1 MCPRARSVDQLSRVS
16 RCCVRRPLVSTSG
29 PKRLGPGSEGF
40 LGSNSCPAGL
50 GPGSEGPWGLPAVPG
65 VSLLCPRAPGVYQL
79 YRVTRALV
87 RGPPVSTSGP
97 RRLRPRSED
106 ARATSSPGQ
115 LGVVSNVPW
124 DRPAVPGDSGP
135 GRTYRGFDQA
145 SRATPAHLRVPRGRP
160 AVPGHS
166 CLCPRARGDV
176 QLSRLN
182 VARIRSHS
190 GLTSC
195 PGRLRPMP

>member
-1 MCPRARSVDQLSRVS
+1 MALGVD
-16 RCCVRRPLVSTSG
+16 
-29 PKRLGPGSEGF
+29 
-40 LGSNSCPAGL
+40 
-50 GPGSEGPWGLPAVPG
+50 
-65 VSLLCPRAPGVYQL
+65 QL

-176 QLSRLN
+176 QLSRVN
-182 VARIRSHS
+182 VARIRIHS

-195 PGRLRPMP
+195 PGRLRPVPEGLWCRPRLSGQSVLVRVPAVSTSSSGRFRPWSEGPRGRPVFPRTSGPGPSARCVEQLPRET